1 MGIFKE
7 TRDII
12 SKYSSISKQANS
24 PRSNIDFSRSGLTI
38 GGSQANYLDED
49 TAFTIA
55 ALHQGVAIISDA
67 IASMNVYLYDYD
79 EDGNIRKLETD
90 YRNYLLNNMANPYLT
105 AFNLKK
111 AMLKDIILHGNG
123 YANVEKNTTEK
134 ISSLEYI
141 PASFVIPGADN
152 FGYYYDV
159 TSITTGVTGEIKE
172 PRRIDEFNML
182 NVVVNPVANSV
193 KGKGIL
199 DYAKET
205 LVIANQENTYVK
217 NLFLNGLSAK
227 AILNSKTPFKKE
239 TKEKLRQDLLNFY
252 SGSQNAGKMLVLEGD
267 IAVQSLALTPAD
279 INLIQNRNLTVTEIA
294 RFLNIPKHL
303 LNLDRGQGTYS
314 NITQER
320 LQLIQSTLT
329 PYVTNFQQA
338 LNNILLTPA
347 EKKSGYHFSFDA
359 NETLKL
365 TPQEQADYLV
375 KLLDSKIMTANE
387 VRRKLNMRPLEETEL
402 PADSDIILGEPLNE
416 NSDEGIKD
424 GLSISETDA
433 NNIEV

>member
-1 MGIFKE
+1 
-7 TRDII
+7 
-12 SKYSSISKQANS
+12 
-24 PRSNIDFSRSGLTI
+24 
-38 GGSQANYLDED
+38 
-49 TAFTIA
+49 
-55 ALHQGVAIISDA
+55 
-67 IASMNVYLYDYD
+67 MNVYLYDYD

-123 YANVEKNTTEK
+123 YANVEKNTRGK

-433 NNIEV
+433 NNIGV

>member
-123 YANVEKNTTEK
+123 YANVEKNTRGK

-205 LVIANQENTYVK
+205 LVIANQENIYVK